1 MNGKAPAY
9 GNVGDSR
16 QEVVAAA
23 LRAFRTSTRLLED
36 LEKLAKQRGTERFGM
51 TLPNVE
57 DLFGSAPE
65 LARVPWRA
73 PDPRRMPALRGMV
86 AQWLKAEGSNFYLE
100 MIESGTQQMG
110 LDLAM
115 TPEDAAKELARCER
129 QRVADGALYW
139 VSPAMTQLAVHAG
152 QQLPSQELYP
162 YDLPSPR
169 GFMVFGEPL
178 GMYSSQV
185 LGYPVEIA
193 AVSWGPWEGPADRGN
208 DWNEGGVWMT
218 FWAPQPHMR
227 YISCRQTAVDLGLGG
242 EDPLLPDNEAGG
254 AFGQLHTLEVPA
266 ESTGVWARTVRAAW
280 LLMQQ
285 PIAETASAAAPPSVK
300 AKLRRAKI
308 KTRTGGV
315 QILRMRPRE
324 RGTGQK
330 RSASG
335 YRWTHQVEVPG
346 FWRRYH
352 VGPGRERV
360 EYRWIDPYIAGP
372 ADKPIRNLDK
382 VRVWDR

>member
-1 MNGKAPAY
+1 MNGKATVHGSAS
-9 GNVGDSR
+9 DSR
-16 QEVVAAA
+16 EEFVVAAM
-23 LRAFRTSTRLLED
+23 RAFLTSTHLLED
-36 LEKLAKQRGTERFGM
+36 LEKIAKQRGPERFGM
-51 TLPNVE
+51 TLPNAE
-57 DLFGSAPE
+57 NLLSGGPETRRAP
-65 LARVPWRA
+65 WKA

-86 AQWLKAEGSNFYLE
+86 AQWLKAEGANFYLE

-110 LDLAM
+110 LDPAA
-115 TPEDAAKELARCER
+115 TPEESAAALARHER

-152 QQLPSQELYP
+152 QQLPNQELYP

-169 GFMVFGEPL
+169 GFMVFGQPL
-178 GMYSSQV
+178 GMYSSRA
-185 LGYPVEIA
+185 LGHRVEIA
-193 AVSWGPWEGPADRGN
+193 AVSWGPWDGPATAAN
-208 DWNEGGVWMT
+208 DWNDGGVWMT

-227 YISCRQTAVDLGLGG
+227 YISCRQTAVDLGLSGD
-242 EDPLLPDNEAGG
+242 DPLMPDNEAGWP
-254 AFGQLHTLEVPA
+254 FGKLDTVEVPA
-266 ESTGVWARTVRAAW
+266 DSTGAWARTVRAAW

-300 AKLRRAKI
+300 AKLRRAKV
-308 KTRTGGV
+308 RTDGV

-324 RGTGQK
+324 RTRPGQK
-330 RSASG
+330 RSTGG
-335 YRWTHQVEVPG
+335 YRWTYQVEVPG

-360 EYRWIDPYIAGP
+360 EYRWIDEYLAGP
-372 ADKPIRNLDK
+372 ADTPIRNLDK